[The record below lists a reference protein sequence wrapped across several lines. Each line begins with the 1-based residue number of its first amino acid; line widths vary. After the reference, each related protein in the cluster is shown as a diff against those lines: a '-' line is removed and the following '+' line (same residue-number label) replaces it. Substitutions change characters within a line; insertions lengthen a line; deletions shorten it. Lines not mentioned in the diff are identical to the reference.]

1 MNAWAWAAGAAKT
14 AAATI
19 AAAINFEF
27 MSIILP
33 LKFRREIGRGKPPGQ
48 PIQTTHAKVKYAC
61 AVAPGACGNRRD
73 RRYRA
78 GVTAGSEMRHGVPRH
93 PPPASERPAAEK
105 IRGALFPPQYPP
117 HGD

>member
-48 PIQTTHAKVKYAC
+48 PIQTMHAKVKYAC
-61 AVAPGACGNRRD
+61 AVALGAWGNRRD

-78 GVTAGSEMRHGVPRH
+78 GGTIGRRDAPTRRSPPSAPRIETA
-93 PPPASERPAAEK
+93 
-105 IRGALFPPQYPP
+105 RG
-117 HGD
+117 GDNRRRDSL

>member
-33 LKFRREIGRGKPPGQ
+33 LKFRREIGRGKDPGQ

-61 AVAPGACGNRRD
+61 AAALGACENRRD

-78 GVTAGSEMRHGVPRH
+78 GVTIGSEMHRHGVPT
-93 PPPASERPAAEK
+93 
-105 IRGALFPPQYPP
+105 IRLAHRNVVQRK
-117 HGD
+117 